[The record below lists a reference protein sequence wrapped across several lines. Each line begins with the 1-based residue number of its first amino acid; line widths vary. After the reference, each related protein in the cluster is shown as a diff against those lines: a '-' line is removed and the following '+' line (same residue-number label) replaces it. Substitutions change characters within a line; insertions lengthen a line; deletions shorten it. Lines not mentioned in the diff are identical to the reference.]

1 MTIAAAAAAM
11 GAPEPIVQRSAEAR
25 AQASG
30 ASVDE
35 VLAAWAGGTAAP
47 AGSTPAPTPA
57 EAVDRTAPE
66 PPTVDQAQVTKAP
79 TPTPT
84 PSPAPAPAVVVAL
97 GPDPDAAPLLVGR
110 HDSPLVMVAVV
121 LLVLLVGSLGAALAP
136 AQGARSEV
144 NASVGGQPALSA
156 VALEGRAVY
165 LREGCTSCH
174 TMMVRSTATD
184 ADLGRVTRVQDVAP
198 LAPDTIG
205 ARRIGPDLANIGARS
220 GDLGALMG
228 FLRSPAT
235 GPGVGHPP
243 YAYLGDRDLAALA
256 QFLVESR

>member
-57 EAVDRTAPE
+57 EAVDQTAPE
-66 PPTVDQAQVTKAP
+66 LPTVDQAQVTKAP
-79 TPTPT
+79 TPTTT
-84 PSPAPAPAVVVAL
+84 PSPAPAAVVAL

-110 HDSPLVMVAVV
+110 HDSPLAMVAVV

-144 NASVGGQPALSA
+144 NASVGGQPALSL

-205 ARRIGPDLANIGARS
+205 ARRIGPDLANIGERS